1 MSTSMRGK
9 SCNSSACLSL
19 PTTMP
24 VAQFKLKKADAS
36 TKLANFPEQ
45 PSWEDLA
52 SRIESIF
59 QIPSGRVSVDFV
71 DEEGGII
78 TLNSQKEL
86 QAFYES
92 SYQPSKVTDLVVQDL
107 EVPDSEC
114 TFRRFA

>member
-1 MSTSMRGK
+1 
-9 SCNSSACLSL
+9 
-19 PTTMP
+19 MP
-24 VAQFKLKKADAS
+24 VARFKLKKADAS
-36 TKLANFPEQ
+36 TELVNFPEQ

-71 DEEGGII
+71 DEEGGTILI

-107 EVPDSEC
+107 
-114 TFRRFA
+114 